1 MIRMQA
7 RAIAV
12 SVFAL
17 LLAACTSTGP
27 ARPLP
32 SAAAAAASGDAAPA
46 SVEPSPHQHAAPP
59 RPTVLPSP
67 VVVPID
73 DASRAA
79 LSRATVTATAHGRTH
94 RCEGVA
100 LAALLQ
106 AGGAMP
112 AEPLRGAQL
121 GRYVQV
127 DARDG
132 YRAVFSLAEFDPTLG
147 DGTAFLVDHCDG
159 APLDDDTGPL
169 RLVVPGDARPARW
182 VRQVRSITVIVAP

>member
-1 MIRMQA
+1 MIRIPTST
-7 RAIAV
+7 IAV
-12 SVFAL
+12 SVLAL
-17 LLAACTSTGP
+17 LLPACTSTGP
-27 ARPLP
+27 ARTLP
-32 SAAAAAASGDAAPA
+32 PATAADGDAAPA
-46 SVEPSPHQHAAPP
+46 PVQPGPHQHAAPP
-59 RPTVLPSP
+59 QSPVLPSP
-67 VVVPID
+67 VVVPL
-73 DASRAA
+73 DAATLSA
-79 LSRATVTATAHGRTH
+79 LPRETVATTIHGETL

-112 AEPLRGAQL
+112 AEPLHGAQL

-147 DGTAFLVDHCDG
+147 GRAAFLVDHCDG

-169 RLVVPGDARPARW
+169 RLVVPGEARPARW